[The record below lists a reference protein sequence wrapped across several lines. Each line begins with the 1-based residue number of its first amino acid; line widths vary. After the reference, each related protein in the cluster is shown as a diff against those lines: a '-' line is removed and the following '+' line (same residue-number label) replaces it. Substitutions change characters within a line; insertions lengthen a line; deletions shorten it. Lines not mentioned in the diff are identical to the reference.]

1 MDSLQTSVTEY
12 KKEKVTQW
20 TQNSIQM
27 LSNYI
32 YEVCDIYD
40 GELIEGFI
48 NYTGYFQW
56 MVTIT
61 HTHTHAQLFWLSSIE
76 DSIISVKQFI

>member
-1 MDSLQTSVTEY
+1 MMDSLQTSVTEY
-12 KKEKVTQW
+12 KREKVTQW

-48 NYTGYFQW
+48 NYIGYFQ
-56 MVTIT
+56 
-61 HTHTHAQLFWLSSIE
+61 
-76 DSIISVKQFI
+76 